1 MTRMGVSLAH
11 EGIKATMDES
21 VTIKCAFLLEDHDSF
36 RRALAHLL
44 EREPY
49 IEIVG
54 QAGSLQEARDFTLG
68 RLDQIDVAT
77 VDLLLPDGI
86 GTDFI
91 REVRRARPELPVLVV
106 TLVREKEVH
115 DWARAMGATEVMT
128 KDVAPEEIVAAV
140 RRLALAGGG

>member
-1 MTRMGVSLAH
+1 MGVSLAH

-44 EREPY
+44 EREPD
-49 IEIVG
+49 IEVVG
-54 QAGSLQEARDFTLG
+54 QAGSLQEARDFALG

-91 REVRRARPELPVLVV
+91 REVHRARPELPVLVV

>member
-1 MTRMGVSLAH
+1 
-11 EGIKATMDES
+11 
-21 VTIKCAFLLEDHDSF
+21 
-36 RRALAHLL
+36 
-44 EREPY
+44 
-49 IEIVG
+49 
-54 QAGSLQEARDFTLG
+54 
-68 RLDQIDVAT
+68 VAT

-91 REVRRARPELPVLVV
+91 REAHRVRPELRVLVV

-140 RRLALAGGG
+140 RRLGGGG

>member
-1 MTRMGVSLAH
+1 LTRMGVSLAH

-44 EREPY
+44 EREPD

-54 QAGSLQEARDFTLG
+54 QAGSLQEARDVT
-68 RLDQIDVAT
+68 T

-91 REVRRARPELPVLVV
+91 REVHRARPELPVLVV

-140 RRLALAGGG
+140 RRLALAGDG

>member
-1 MTRMGVSLAH
+1 MGRSR
-11 EGIKATMDES
+11 
-21 VTIKCAFLLEDHDSF
+21 TITCAFLLEDHDSF
-36 RRALAHLL
+36 RRALVYLL
-44 EREPY
+44 EREPD
-49 IEIVG
+49 IEVVG
-54 QAGSLQEARDFTLG
+54 QAGSLQEAHDVARE
-68 RLDQIDVAT
+68 RLDRIDVAT

-91 REVRRARPELPVLVV
+91 REAHRARPELPVLVV

-140 RRLALAGGG
+140 RRLGRGG

>member
-1 MTRMGVSLAH
+1 MGGSR
-11 EGIKATMDES
+11 
-21 VTIKCAFLLEDHDSF
+21 TITCAFLLEDHDSF
-36 RRALAHLL
+36 RRALVYLL
-44 EREPY
+44 EREPD
-49 IEIVG
+49 IEVVG
-54 QAGSLQEARDFTLG
+54 QAGSLQEAHDVARE

-91 REVRRARPELPVLVV
+91 REALRARPDLPMLVV

-128 KDVAPEEIVAAV
+128 KDVAPDEIVAAV
-140 RRLALAGGG
+140 RRLGGGG

>member
-1 MTRMGVSLAH
+1 MGGSPTL
-11 EGIKATMDES
+11 T
-21 VTIKCAFLLEDHDSF
+21 CAFLLDDHDSF
-36 RRALAHLL
+36 RRALVYLL
-44 EREPY
+44 EREPD
-49 IEIVG
+49 IEVVG
-54 QAGSLQEARDFTLG
+54 QAGSLQEARDLALG

-91 REVRRARPELPVLVV
+91 REALRARPDLPMLVV

-128 KDVAPEEIVAAV
+128 KDVAPKEIVAAV
-140 RRLALAGGG
+140 RRLCGGG